1 MKKKIYVIG
10 VGLIGGSFAIDMR
23 KLFPKSTIIG
33 IDHSEIHLQKALD
46 LKLIDET
53 SELSKINN
61 PDIIVISVPVKSIL
75 NILPIVLKSVNNN
88 SLVIDFGSTKKNIC
102 QIVKDHPNRQNFL
115 ATHPIA
121 GTEFSGPAAAHEGLF
136 EGKNIIICDKD
147 KTDKS
152 ILERGLKIFNLMK
165 MKIGYM
171 DSDSHDKH
179 IAYVSHLSHISSFML
194 GKTVM
199 DEEKNEKNIFDMAG
213 SGFEST
219 VRLAKSSPNMWA
231 PIFLQNKTNLVKA
244 LDNYIKN
251 INDLKSKIE
260 NDNKNSILIDLN
272 NINRIKKILG
282 GIKNNNEK

>member
-33 IDHSEIHLQKALD
+33 IDKSEIHLQKALE

-88 SLVIDFGSTKKNIC
+88 SLVIDFGSTKKSIC

-121 GTEFSGPAAAHEGLF
+121 GTEFSGPVAAHEGLF
-136 EGKNIIICDKD
+136 EGKNIIICDKH

-219 VRLAKSSPNMWA
+219 VRLAKSSPEMWTD
-231 PIFLQNKTNLVKA
+231 IFEDNKKNIIKSLDDYIENLAHINSLIKKNRFDEVESQLKST
-244 LDNYIKN
+244 NYIKTILKG
-251 INDLKSKIE
+251 IN
-260 NDNKNSILIDLN
+260 
-272 NINRIKKILG
+272 
-282 GIKNNNEK
+282 

>member
-33 IDHSEIHLQKALD
+33 IDKSEIHLQKALE

-53 SELSKINN
+53 SKLSKINN

-88 SLVIDFGSTKKNIC
+88 SLVIDFGSTKKSIC

-219 VRLAKSSPNMWA
+219 VRLAKSSPEMWTD
-231 PIFLQNKTNLVKA
+231 IFEDNKKNIIKSLDDYIENLAHINSLIKKDRFDEVESQLKST
-244 LDNYIKN
+244 NYIKTILKG
-251 INDLKSKIE
+251 IN
-260 NDNKNSILIDLN
+260 
-272 NINRIKKILG
+272 
-282 GIKNNNEK
+282 

>member
-33 IDHSEIHLQKALD
+33 IDKSEIHLQKALE

-88 SLVIDFGSTKKNIC
+88 SLVIDFGSTKKSIC

-152 ILERGLKIFNLMK
+152 ILELGLKIFNLMK

-219 VRLAKSSPNMWA
+219 VRLAKSSPEMWTD
-231 PIFLQNKTNLVKA
+231 IFEDNKKNIIKSLDDYIENLANINSLIKKDRFDEVESQLKST
-244 LDNYIKN
+244 NYIKTILKG
-251 INDLKSKIE
+251 IN
-260 NDNKNSILIDLN
+260 
-272 NINRIKKILG
+272 
-282 GIKNNNEK
+282 

>member
-23 KLFPKSTIIG
+23 KLFPRSTIIG
-33 IDHSEIHLQKALD
+33 IDKSEIHLEKALE
-46 LKLIDET
+46 LRLIDET

-61 PDIIVISVPVKSIL
+61 PDIIIISVPVKSIL

-88 SLVIDFGSTKKNIC
+88 SLVIDFGSTKKSIC

-171 DSDSHDKH
+171 DSASHDKH

-219 VRLAKSSPNMWA
+219 VRLAKSSPEMWTD
-231 PIFLQNKTNLVKA
+231 IFEDNKKNIIKSLDDYIENLAYINSLIKKDRFDEVESQLKST
-244 LDNYIKN
+244 NYIKTILKG
-251 INDLKSKIE
+251 IN
-260 NDNKNSILIDLN
+260 
-272 NINRIKKILG
+272 
-282 GIKNNNEK
+282 

>member
-23 KLFPKSTIIG
+23 NLFPRSTIIG
-33 IDHSEIHLQKALD
+33 IDKSEIHLQKALE
-46 LKLIDET
+46 LRLIDET

-88 SLVIDFGSTKKNIC
+88 SLVIDFGSTKKSIC

-121 GTEFSGPAAAHEGLF
+121 GTEFSGPVAAHEGLF
-136 EGKNIIICDKD
+136 GGKNIIICDKD

-219 VRLAKSSPNMWA
+219 VRLAKSSPEMWTD
-231 PIFLQNKTNLVKA
+231 IFEDNKKNIIKSLDDYIENLAHINSLIKKDRFDEVESQLKST
-244 LDNYIKN
+244 NYIKTILKG
-251 INDLKSKIE
+251 IN
-260 NDNKNSILIDLN
+260 
-272 NINRIKKILG
+272 
-282 GIKNNNEK
+282 

>member
-23 KLFPKSTIIG
+23 KLFPRSTIIG
-33 IDHSEIHLQKALD
+33 IDKSEIHLEKALE
-46 LKLIDET
+46 LRLIDET

-61 PDIIVISVPVKSIL
+61 PDIIIISVPVKSIL

-88 SLVIDFGSTKKNIC
+88 SLVIDFGSTKKSIC

-136 EGKNIIICDKD
+136 EGKNIIICDKH

-152 ILERGLKIFNLMK
+152 ILELGLKIFNLMK

-171 DSDSHDKH
+171 DSASHDKH

-219 VRLAKSSPNMWA
+219 VRLAKSSPEMWTD
-231 PIFLQNKTNLVKA
+231 IFEDNKKNIIKSLDDYIENLAHINSLIKKDRFDEVESQLKST
-244 LDNYIKN
+244 NYIKTILKG
-251 INDLKSKIE
+251 IN
-260 NDNKNSILIDLN
+260 
-272 NINRIKKILG
+272 
-282 GIKNNNEK
+282 

>member
-33 IDHSEIHLQKALD
+33 IDKSEIHLQKALE

-88 SLVIDFGSTKKNIC
+88 SLVIDFGSTKKSIC

-136 EGKNIIICDKD
+136 EGKNIIICDKH

-152 ILERGLKIFNLMK
+152 ILELGLKIFNLMK

-219 VRLAKSSPNMWA
+219 VRLAKSSPEMWTD
-231 PIFLQNKTNLVKA
+231 IFEDNKKNIIKSLDDYIENLAHINSLIKKDRFDEVESQLKST
-244 LDNYIKN
+244 NYIKTILKG
-251 INDLKSKIE
+251 IN
-260 NDNKNSILIDLN
+260 
-272 NINRIKKILG
+272 
-282 GIKNNNEK
+282 

>member
-33 IDHSEIHLQKALD
+33 IDKSEIHLQKALE

-88 SLVIDFGSTKKNIC
+88 SLVIDFGSTKKSIC

-121 GTEFSGPAAAHEGLF
+121 GTEFSGPVAAHEGLF

-152 ILERGLKIFNLMK
+152 ILELALKIFNLMK

-194 GKTVM
+194 GNTVM

-219 VRLAKSSPNMWA
+219 VRLAKSSPEMWTD
-231 PIFLQNKTNLVKA
+231 IFEDNKKNIIKSLDDYIENLAHINSLIKKDRFDEVESQLKST
-244 LDNYIKN
+244 NYIKT
-251 INDLKSKIE
+251 
-260 NDNKNSILIDLN
+260 ILN
-272 NINRIKKILG
+272 HN
-282 GIKNNNEK
+282 

>member
-33 IDHSEIHLQKALD
+33 IDKSEIHLERALE

-88 SLVIDFGSTKKNIC
+88 SLVIDFGSTKKSIC

-136 EGKNIIICDKD
+136 EGKNIIICDKH

-152 ILERGLKIFNLMK
+152 ILELGLKIFNLMK

-219 VRLAKSSPNMWA
+219 VRLAKSSPEMWTD
-231 PIFLQNKTNLVKA
+231 IFEDNK
-244 LDNYIKN
+244 KN
-251 INDLKSKIE
+251 IIKSLDDYIENLAHINSLIKKDRFDEVESQLKSTNHIKT
-260 NDNKNSILIDLN
+260 ILKG
-272 NINRIKKILG
+272 IN
-282 GIKNNNEK
+282 

>member
-1 MKKKIYVIG
+1 MKKKIYIIG
-10 VGLIGGSFAIDMR
+10 VGLIGGSFAIDIR
-23 KLFPKSTIIG
+23 KLFPKSIIIG
-33 IDHSEIHLQKALD
+33 IDKSEIHLQKALE
-46 LKLIDET
+46 LKLIDEIST
-53 SELSKINN
+53 VSKINN

-88 SLVIDFGSTKKNIC
+88 SLVIDFGSTKKSIC
-102 QIVKDHPNRQNFL
+102 KIVKDHPNRQNFL

-121 GTEFSGPAAAHEGLF
+121 GTEFSGPTAAHEGLF

-152 ILERGLKIFNLMK
+152 ILELGLKIFNLMK

-171 DSDSHDKH
+171 DSNSHDKH

-219 VRLAKSSPNMWA
+219 VRLAKSSPEMWTN
-231 PIFLQNKTNLVKA
+231 IFEDNKKNIIKSLDDYIENLAHINSLIKKDRFDEVESQLKST
-244 LDNYIKN
+244 NYIKTILKG
-251 INDLKSKIE
+251 IN
-260 NDNKNSILIDLN
+260 
-272 NINRIKKILG
+272 
-282 GIKNNNEK
+282 

>member
-23 KLFPKSTIIG
+23 KLFPKSIIIG
-33 IDHSEIHLQKALD
+33 IDKSEIHLQKALE

-88 SLVIDFGSTKKNIC
+88 SLVIDFGSTKKSIC

-121 GTEFSGPAAAHEGLF
+121 GTEFSGPAAAYEGLF
-136 EGKNIIICDKD
+136 EGKNIIICDKH

-152 ILERGLKIFNLMK
+152 ILELGLKIFNLMK

-219 VRLAKSSPNMWA
+219 VRLAKSSPEMWTD
-231 PIFLQNKTNLVKA
+231 IFEDNK
-244 LDNYIKN
+244 KN
-251 INDLKSKIE
+251 IICLLYTSPSPRD
-260 NDNKNSILIDLN
+260 
-272 NINRIKKILG
+272 
-282 GIKNNNEK
+282 

>member
-1 MKKKIYVIG
+1 MCIR
-10 VGLIGGSFAIDMR
+10 DR
-23 KLFPKSTIIG
+23 
-33 IDHSEIHLQKALD
+33 
-46 LKLIDET
+46 
-53 SELSKINN
+53 
-61 PDIIVISVPVKSIL
+61 
-75 NILPIVLKSVNNN
+75 
-88 SLVIDFGSTKKNIC
+88 
-102 QIVKDHPNRQNFL
+102 
-115 ATHPIA
+115 
-121 GTEFSGPAAAHEGLF
+121 
-136 EGKNIIICDKD
+136 NIIICDKD

-244 LDNYIKN
+244 LENYIKN
-251 INDLKSKIE
+251 LNDLKSKIE

>member
-33 IDHSEIHLQKALD
+33 IDKSEIHLQKALE

-88 SLVIDFGSTKKNIC
+88 SLVIDFGSTKKSIC

-121 GTEFSGPAAAHEGLF
+121 GTEFSGPAAAREGLF
-136 EGKNIIICDKD
+136 EGKNIIICDKH

-152 ILERGLKIFNLMK
+152 ILELGLKIFNLMK

-219 VRLAKSSPNMWA
+219 VRLAKSSPEMWTD
-231 PIFLQNKTNLVKA
+231 IFEDNKKNIIKSLDDYIENLAHINSLIKKDRFDEVESQLKST
-244 LDNYIKN
+244 NYIKTILKG
-251 INDLKSKIE
+251 IN
-260 NDNKNSILIDLN
+260 
-272 NINRIKKILG
+272 
-282 GIKNNNEK
+282 

>member
-33 IDHSEIHLQKALD
+33 IDKSEIHLQKALE

-88 SLVIDFGSTKKNIC
+88 SLVIDFGSTKKSIC

-121 GTEFSGPAAAHEGLF
+121 GTEFSGPEAAHEGLF

-152 ILERGLKIFNLMK
+152 ILGLGLKIFNLMK
-165 MKIGYM
+165 MKICYM
-171 DSDSHDKH
+171 DSESHDRH

-219 VRLAKSSPNMWA
+219 VRLAKSSPEMWTD
-231 PIFLQNKTNLVKA
+231 IFEDNKKNIIKSLDDYIKNLVHINSLIKKDRFNEVESQ
-244 LDNYIKN
+244 LKSTNYIKTILKG
-251 INDLKSKIE
+251 IN
-260 NDNKNSILIDLN
+260 
-272 NINRIKKILG
+272 
-282 GIKNNNEK
+282 

>member
-33 IDHSEIHLQKALD
+33 IDKSEIHLEKALE

-88 SLVIDFGSTKKNIC
+88 SLVIDFGSTKKSIC

-121 GTEFSGPAAAHEGLF
+121 GTEFSGPVAAHEGLF
-136 EGKNIIICDKD
+136 EGKNIIICDKH

-219 VRLAKSSPNMWA
+219 VRLAKSSPEMWTD
-231 PIFLQNKTNLVKA
+231 IFEDNKKNIIKSLDDYIENLAHINSLIKKDRFDEVESQLKST
-244 LDNYIKN
+244 NYIKTILKG
-251 INDLKSKIE
+251 IN
-260 NDNKNSILIDLN
+260 
-272 NINRIKKILG
+272 
-282 GIKNNNEK
+282 

>member
-23 KLFPKSTIIG
+23 KLFPRSTIIG
-33 IDHSEIHLQKALD
+33 IDKSEIHLQKALE
-46 LKLIDET
+46 LRLIDET

-88 SLVIDFGSTKKNIC
+88 SLVIDFGSTKKSIC

-136 EGKNIIICDKD
+136 EGKNIIICDKH

-152 ILERGLKIFNLMK
+152 ILELGLKIFNLMK

-219 VRLAKSSPNMWA
+219 VRLAKSSPEMWTD
-231 PIFLQNKTNLVKA
+231 IFEDNKKNIIKSLDDYIENLAHINSLIKKDRFDEVESQLKST
-244 LDNYIKN
+244 NYIKTILKG
-251 INDLKSKIE
+251 IN
-260 NDNKNSILIDLN
+260 
-272 NINRIKKILG
+272 
-282 GIKNNNEK
+282 

>member
-33 IDHSEIHLQKALD
+33 IDKSEIHLQKALE

-152 ILERGLKIFNLMK
+152 ILELGLKIFNLMK

-219 VRLAKSSPNMWA
+219 VRLAKSSPEMWTD
-231 PIFLQNKTNLVKA
+231 IFEDNKKNIIKSLDDYIKNLAHINSLIKKDRFNEVESQLKSI
-244 LDNYIKN
+244 NYIKTILKG
-251 INDLKSKIE
+251 IN
-260 NDNKNSILIDLN
+260 
-272 NINRIKKILG
+272 
-282 GIKNNNEK
+282 

>member
-33 IDHSEIHLQKALD
+33 IDHSEIHLQKALE

-53 SELSKINN
+53 SDLSKINN

-88 SLVIDFGSTKKNIC
+88 SLVIDFGSTKKSIC

-152 ILERGLKIFNLMK
+152 ILELGLKIFNLMK

-213 SGFEST
+213 RGFEST
-219 VRLAKSSPNMWA
+219 VRLAKSSPEMWTD
-231 PIFLQNKTNLVKA
+231 IFKDNKKNIIKSLDDYIENLAHINSLIKKDRFNEVESQLKST
-244 LDNYIKN
+244 NYIKTILKG
-251 INDLKSKIE
+251 IN
-260 NDNKNSILIDLN
+260 
-272 NINRIKKILG
+272 
-282 GIKNNNEK
+282 

>member
-10 VGLIGGSFAIDMR
+10 VGLIGGSFAIDIR

-33 IDHSEIHLQKALD
+33 IDKSEIHLEKALE
-46 LKLIDET
+46 LKLIDEI

-75 NILPIVLKSVNNN
+75 NILPIVLKSVNNK
-88 SLVIDFGSTKKNIC
+88 SLVIDFGSTKKSIC

-121 GTEFSGPAAAHEGLF
+121 GTEFSGPVAAHEGLF
-136 EGKNIIICDKD
+136 EGKNIIICDKH

-152 ILERGLKIFNLMK
+152 ILELGLKIFNLMK

-219 VRLAKSSPNMWA
+219 VRLAKSSPEMWTD
-231 PIFLQNKTNLVKA
+231 IFEDNK
-244 LDNYIKN
+244 KN
-251 INDLKSKIE
+251 IIKSLDDYIENLAHINSLIKKDRFDEVESQLKSTNHIKT
-260 NDNKNSILIDLN
+260 ILKG
-272 NINRIKKILG
+272 IN
-282 GIKNNNEK
+282 

>member
-33 IDHSEIHLQKALD
+33 IDKSEIHLQKALE

-88 SLVIDFGSTKKNIC
+88 SLVIDFGSTKKSIC

-121 GTEFSGPAAAHEGLF
+121 GTEFSGPVAAHEGLF
-136 EGKNIIICDKD
+136 EGKNIIICDKH

-152 ILERGLKIFNLMK
+152 ILELGLKIFNLMK

-219 VRLAKSSPNMWA
+219 VRLAKSSPEMWTD
-231 PIFLQNKTNLVKA
+231 IFEDNKKNIIKSLDDYIENLAHINSLIKKDRFDEVESQLKST
-244 LDNYIKN
+244 NYIKTILKG
-251 INDLKSKIE
+251 IN
-260 NDNKNSILIDLN
+260 
-272 NINRIKKILG
+272 
-282 GIKNNNEK
+282 